1 VAEASRSSAVTDSTP
16 STAARLLDSVG
27 HATVVVAGGGTG
39 GHLYPG
45 LAIARALTKLAPGLD
60 ILFIGARRGIERTVL
75 PQQAFPFELL
85 DLHPLYRPA
94 VWRNW
99 RTLWGAAG
107 AWRRLGALFT
117 TSSPRLVL
125 GTGGYASALTLAYG
139 VSHGIPVVQQ
149 IADSYPGLTA
159 RWFVR
164 FCREAY
170 LGYPEAAEYLRPSS
184 RDALIDTGNPIDP
197 PPEPRPDRAAARRWW
212 KLPPSVDT
220 VLLVFGG
227 SQGARALNTTVDAW
241 LDRPLPR
248 GVGVIWATG
257 TAAFDTYSGRESDNV
272 RVRPYLS
279 PIADAYA
286 ASDLVLARAGA
297 MTTAELC
304 AWGLPMV
311 LVPLPTAAADHQSA
325 NGRALAAAG
334 AAVHIPQRE
343 LTVDHLD
350 RSIRD
355 LLGSPE
361 RRRALAAAALA
372 RGRPGASETIARRI
386 LSLIQLR

>member
-1 VAEASRSSAVTDSTP
+1 MAAGSSSIPSPALMSLPVAPRPTGTP
-16 STAARLLDSVG
+16 TI
-27 HATVVVAGGGTG
+27 VVAGGGTG

-45 LAIARALTKLAPGLD
+45 LAIARALTTLSPGLP

-75 PQQAFPFELL
+75 PQQPFPFELL

-94 VWRNW
+94 LWRNW
-99 RTLWGAAG
+99 RTVLGAAS
-107 AWRRLGALFT
+107 AWRRLGSLFAPGA
-117 TSSPRLVL
+117 PRAIL
-125 GTGGYASALTLAYG
+125 GTGGYASGVTLAYG
-139 VSHGIPVVQQ
+139 AAHGIPIVQQ

-170 LGYPEAAEYLRPSS
+170 LGYPEAIEHLSHSGRAEL
-184 RDALIDTGNPIDP
+184 LDTGNPIDP
-197 PPEPRPDRAAARRWW
+197 PPDPRPDRAAARRAWD
-212 KLPPSVDT
+212 LPPHVDT

-227 SQGARALNTTVDAW
+227 SQGARAVNAAVDAW
-241 LDRPLPR
+241 LERPLPDR
-248 GVGVIWATG
+248 LGVIWATG
-257 TAAFDTYSGRESDNV
+257 TAAFETYARREAAAV

-325 NGRALAAAG
+325 NARALAAAG
-334 AAVHIPQRE
+334 AAIHLPQLQ
-343 LTVDHLD
+343 LTVDRLD
-350 RSIRD
+350 ACIRD
-355 LLGSPE
+355 LLRNPD
-361 RRRALAAAALA
+361 RRNALGAAALA